1 MICKGASV
9 GRSGKMICKIGDRYI
24 LVCDIC
30 GTEDDETFYDFY
42 DAVEHKKVNG
52 WKSQKYRDE
61 WEDVCPEC
69 QQER

>member
-1 MICKGASV
+1 VVAQLFGVEGAEA
-9 GRSGKMICKIGDRYI
+9 MICKIGDRYI

-52 WKSQKYRDE
+52 WKSQKHKGE

-69 QQER
+69 WQEG